1 MTRQRTPIE
10 PPAAPEEKG
19 TDIMETITATKESFT
34 SQHAL
39 KRLLESQGY
48 NVDIVGDSN
57 GVAHA
62 SPDVKPVAIILD
74 LTLPHTNG
82 NGAEPDG
89 DHGDV
94 QVPPVLV
101 AVRHTRKSP
110 LDDVLQLGEVSV
122 DFRKMELTRGEEAIP
137 LTKKEF
143 ETLRFLSLNAGRV
156 ISRQELLNEVWGYK
170 NYGSTRIVDNVI
182 VKLRH
187 KIEKDPAHPVHL
199 RTIHGTGYK
208 FIV

>member
-1 MTRQRTPIE
+1 MTKQQTRHERS
-10 PPAAPEEKG
+10 AARDEKG
-19 TDIMETITATKESFT
+19 TEIMETSTIAKENVT

-48 NVDIVGDSN
+48 NVDIVGDGN

-62 SPDVKPVAIILD
+62 SGDARPVAIILD
-74 LTLPHTNG
+74 LTLPHNG
-82 NGAEPDG
+82 NGVEAEEDDNP
-89 DHGDV
+89 
-94 QVPPVLV
+94 QTPPVLV
-101 AVRHTRKSP
+101 AVRHSRKSA
-110 LDDVLQLGEVSV
+110 LGDVLKLSDVSV
-122 DFRKMELTRGEEAIP
+122 DFRKMELVRGDDAIP

-208 FIV
+208 FVV

>member
-1 MTRQRTPIE
+1 
-10 PPAAPEEKG
+10 
-19 TDIMETITATKESFT
+19 METTTAGKENFT

-48 NVDIVGDSN
+48 NVDIIGDSN

-62 SPDVKPVAIILD
+62 SGEARPVAIILD

-82 NGAEPDG
+82 NGAELDG
-89 DHGDV
+89 GEENL
-94 QVPPVLV
+94 QTPPVLV

-110 LDDVLQLGEVSV
+110 LDDVLKLGEVAV
-122 DFRKMELTRGEEAIP
+122 DFRKMELTRGDEAIP

-187 KIEKDPAHPVHL
+187 KIEKDPARPVHL